1 MRPSVIKKKLKD
13 GKPALLTQLHLTD
26 ASIFE
31 MVSVMGFDGIWMDLE
46 HHGYSL
52 ETAGNLI
59 RATRVG
65 SADILARAAKGE
77 FMRIGRLLEMGAQGI
92 MYPRCSDASE
102 AEEVVRWTKF
112 APLGQRGFDG
122 AGADAFYTGI
132 PMDEYVKDANEE
144 TFVVIQL
151 EDPKSVPFVG
161 LKFFEQ
167 FPDGFLRTD
176 DVFVVREFLGRVGSE
191 SDALYQTHGHEVKQ
205 HLKFAWLKRKNF
217 CVSFN
222 DLTRHRFEIVFP
234 KQGIGQGDGQVI
246 DMGGPLGL
254 AKINEPGYFR
264 RPVDCHQKILLVGI
278 TVHHR
283 FPQMF

>member
-1 MRPSVIKKKLKD
+1 MRPSVIKKKLKA
-13 GKPALLTQLHLTD
+13 GKPSLLTQLHLTD

-52 ETAGNLI
+52 ETAGHLI

-77 FMRIGRLLEMGAQGI
+77 YMRMGRLLEMGVQGI
-92 MYPRCSDASE
+92 MYPRCSNASE

-144 TFVVIQL
+144 TFTVIQM
-151 EDPKSVPFVG
+151 EDPKAVEYAEAIAAVQGVDVIMLGSADFSVHQG
-161 LKFFEQ
+161 
-167 FPDGFLRTD
+167 PDSPVPQVSMQRKRTAAC
-176 DVFVVREFLGRVGSE
+176 S
-191 SDALYQTHGHEVKQ
+191 S
-205 HLKFAWLKRKNF
+205 
-217 CVSFN
+217 
-222 DLTRHRFEIVFP
+222 
-234 KQGIGQGDGQVI
+234 
-246 DMGGPLGL
+246 
-254 AKINEPGYFR
+254 R
-264 RPVDCHQKILLVGI
+264 RPQTRCVRSTACFYRSAYFQMHDSTLFCHFGSGSSRAPVHRTRQAVSGLPPS
-278 TVHHR
+278 TV
-283 FPQMF
+283 

>member
-1 MRPSVIKKKLKD
+1 MRPSVITKKLKD

-46 HHGYSL
+46 HHSYSL
-52 ETAGNLI
+52 ETAGNFI

-132 PMDEYVKDANEE
+132 PMDKYVKDANEE

-151 EDPKSVPFVG
+151 EDPKAVEQSEAIAAVEGVDVIMLGSADFSVLSGIPGQFDHPSIEKSLNKIAQAAANTGKYWASTAADANSAKELLQRGAGMILHNADICIVKKG
-161 LKFFEQ
+161 LEIMQADFSKLGFQ
-167 FPDGFLRTD
+167 FQDNP
-176 DVFVVREFLGRVGSE
+176 
-191 SDALYQTHGHEVKQ
+191 
-205 HLKFAWLKRKNF
+205 
-217 CVSFN
+217 
-222 DLTRHRFEIVFP
+222 I
-234 KQGIGQGDGQVI
+234 
-246 DMGGPLGL
+246 
-254 AKINEPGYFR
+254 
-264 RPVDCHQKILLVGI
+264 
-278 TVHHR
+278 
-283 FPQMF
+283 

>member
-1 MRPSVIKKKLKD
+1 MRPSVIKKKLKA
-13 GKPALLTQLHLTD
+13 GKPTLLTQLHLTD

-65 SADILARAAKGE
+65 STDILARAAKGE

-112 APLGQRGFDG
+112 APLGERGFDG

-132 PMDEYVKDANEE
+132 PMDEYVRDANKE

-151 EDPKSVPFVG
+151 EEPK
-161 LKFFEQ
+161 
-167 FPDGFLRTD
+167 
-176 DVFVVREFLGRVGSE
+176 
-191 SDALYQTHGHEVKQ
+191 A
-205 HLKFAWLKRKNF
+205 
-217 CVSFN
+217 
-222 DLTRHRFEIVFP
+222 
-234 KQGIGQGDGQVI
+234 
-246 DMGGPLGL
+246 
-254 AKINEPGYFR
+254 
-264 RPVDCHQKILLVGI
+264 
-278 TVHHR
+278 
-283 FPQMF
+283 

>member
-1 MRPSVIKKKLKD
+1 MRTSVIKKKLKD

-26 ASIFE
+26 PSIFE

-132 PMDEYVKDANEE
+132 PMDKYVKDANEE

-151 EDPKSVPFVG
+151 EDPKAVEQSEAIAAVEGVDVIMLGSADFSVLSGIPGQFDHPSIEKSLNKIAQAAANTGKYWASTAADANSAKELLQRGAGMILHNADICIVKKG
-161 LKFFEQ
+161 LEIMQADFSKLGFQFEDN
-167 FPDGFLRTD
+167 P
-176 DVFVVREFLGRVGSE
+176 
-191 SDALYQTHGHEVKQ
+191 
-205 HLKFAWLKRKNF
+205 
-217 CVSFN
+217 
-222 DLTRHRFEIVFP
+222 I
-234 KQGIGQGDGQVI
+234 
-246 DMGGPLGL
+246 
-254 AKINEPGYFR
+254 
-264 RPVDCHQKILLVGI
+264 
-278 TVHHR
+278 
-283 FPQMF
+283 